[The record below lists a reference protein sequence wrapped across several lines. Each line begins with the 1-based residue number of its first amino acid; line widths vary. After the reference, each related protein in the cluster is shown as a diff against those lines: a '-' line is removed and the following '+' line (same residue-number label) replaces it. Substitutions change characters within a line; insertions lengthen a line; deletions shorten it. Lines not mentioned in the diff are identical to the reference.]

1 MNSRHKIH
9 LILAWI
15 PDRVTQKGNVLDLL
29 VRRRVRM
36 PVKPGLDVGCKE
48 CVQVTRKPLMIRPHR
63 RRQILDIDQGARGH
77 VMRDDNTVLVGQ
89 GLFQKRQTFT
99 M

>member
-1 MNSRHKIH
+1 MNSRTKIH
-9 LILAWI
+9 HILAWI
-15 PDRVTQKGNVLDLL
+15 PDRVTQKGDVLDPPLGG
-29 VRRRVRM
+29 RVCM
-36 PVKPGLDVGCKE
+36 PVKPGMDVGRKE

-63 RRQILDIDQGARGH
+63 RRQILNINQGARGH